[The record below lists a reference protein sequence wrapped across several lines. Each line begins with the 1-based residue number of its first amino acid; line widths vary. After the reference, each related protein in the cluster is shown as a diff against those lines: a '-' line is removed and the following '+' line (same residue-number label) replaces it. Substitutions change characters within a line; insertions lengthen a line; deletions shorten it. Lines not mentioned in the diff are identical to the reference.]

1 VVQPIPAVVQPVPVP
16 AVVQPVPV
24 PAVVQPFVPAVSQ
37 GSGYLQPSDRQ
48 QPFPGEAGEESQ
60 ESFTQEGSAEDAE
73 DADEDNEYRLDD
85 EEADEDEKDAED
97 DDEMMVMMMM
107 EMQGGSQDAGLTL
120 VRHDETKES
129 SEEEESNGSQEHSV
143 DSSLAQ
149 VSDKSSA
156 KFAAGPVLQP
166 LNQPMQPIQPG
177 FLGEPARLPP
187 PPPGPSYDAPSVE
200 PIEGN
205 VIATNSY
212 RGQGDQVMQS
222 QTVSYPQYPQPLQPQ
237 LPIAP
242 YGAYSMPPQANRI
255 LRL

>member
-1 VVQPIPAVVQPVPVP
+1 MRMSSFNTFTMNIKMLLPFLLACISCAYVSGAPATQSDNVVP
-16 AVVQPVPV
+16 
-24 PAVVQPFVPAVSQ
+24 
-37 GSGYLQPSDRQ
+37 
-48 QPFPGEAGEESQ
+48 
-60 ESFTQEGSAEDAE
+60 
-73 DADEDNEYRLDD
+73 
-85 EEADEDEKDAED
+85 
-97 DDEMMVMMMM
+97 
-107 EMQGGSQDAGLTL
+107 
-120 VRHDETKES
+120 
-129 SEEEESNGSQEHSV
+129 ESNPGSF
-143 DSSLAQ
+143 AQ

-156 KFAAGPVLQP
+156 KFGADQVKFAAGPVLQP